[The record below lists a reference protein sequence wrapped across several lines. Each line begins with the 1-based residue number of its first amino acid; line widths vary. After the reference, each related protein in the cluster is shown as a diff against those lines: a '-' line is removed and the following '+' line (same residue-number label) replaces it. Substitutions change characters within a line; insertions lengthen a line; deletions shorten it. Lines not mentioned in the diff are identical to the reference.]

1 MIVAFEFFDDMCEV
15 DQCCCMCIKRLYEVF
30 DGVCVSCVCV
40 SLCVRNYPLYGPNP
54 CVKHGRVFIHDVL
67 RLSTY

>member
-15 DQCCCMCIKRLYEVF
+15 DQCCCMCIKRLYEVV

-40 SLCVRNYPLYGPNP
+40 SLCVSLCVCVITLYM
-54 CVKHGRVFIHDVL
+54 VQIHVS
-67 RLSTY
+67 STVV